1 MRNKIIIAMAVVVL
15 ILATGVYYFTASE
28 QTQKTYRVGVLAGV
42 QVITPIF
49 DSFKT
54 EMAEYGYVEG
64 ENITYDLQVTNVEVE
79 REKQILQKF
88 VDDKVDLIMTFPTE
102 VSMFAKEIAEN
113 SGIPVLFCFANIEG
127 TGLVES
133 IANPGDNITGVRYP
147 GPDLAVKRL
156 EVMKELVPDLEVLW
170 VPYQKDY
177 PIVQSQ
183 LDVLR
188 PAAEEAG
195 IEMIEF
201 AGTDITD
208 LQAELDRLS
217 SLKASDL
224 NIDAILSLAEPFA
237 IVPEPFGAIAKFA
250 TEEKIPMGGNY
261 MSVGGYES
269 VFGITVNLET
279 TGQQAA
285 SQANKILSGVQ
296 AGTIPVLSS
305 ESYFQL
311 SYRAVQD
318 MGLEVPAG
326 LLSQADEIIR

>member
-1 MRNKIIIAMAVVVL
+1 V
-15 ILATGVYYFTASE
+15 
-28 QTQKTYRVGVLAGV
+28 
-42 QVITPIF
+42 
-49 DSFKT
+49 
-54 EMAEYGYVEG
+54 
-64 ENITYDLQVTNVEVE
+64 
-79 REKQILQKF
+79 
-88 VDDKVDLIMTFPTE
+88 
-102 VSMFAKEIAEN
+102 EN

-156 EVMKELVPDLEVLW
+156 EVMRELVPDLKVLW

-188 PAAEEAG
+188 PAAQEAG
-195 IEMIEF
+195 VELIEF
-201 AGTDITD
+201 PGVDVTD

-217 SLKASDL
+217 NLEIKD
-224 NIDAILSLAEPFA
+224 IDAILSLAEPFA

-250 TEEKIPMGGNY
+250 TEQKIPMGGNY
-261 MSVGGYES
+261 MVIGGYES

-285 SQANKILSGVQ
+285 SQANKILSGTP

-311 SYRAVQD
+311 SYKAAENI
-318 MGLEVPAG
+318 GLEVPTG